1 MIVLFV
7 KLISRFLK
15 RRPAGTKEKPTSQK
29 KKKRNVFIPLIH
41 PVCFS
46 PKVSLFFD
54 FPFSPFTDSVNMW
67 RLAYRDKILFGS
79 DSPLFTLFFSLVTR
93 MFDVFPCCLKGPF
106 AQAIFDA
113 SRDFCAITN
122 RLSFLNN
129 LCEVLKY
136 YYSTPEPLFS

>member
-1 MIVLFV
+1 MELLRAEYFQLIVLFV

-15 RRPAGTKEKPTSQK
+15 RRPAGTKEKPTSK
-29 KKKRNVFIPLIH
+29 KKKRNVFILLIH

-54 FPFSPFTDSVNMW
+54 FPFSPFTDSVNIW
-67 RLAYRDKILFGS
+67 RLAYRDKILLGS
-79 DSPLFTLFFSLVTR
+79 DSPLFTLFFSLATC
-93 MFDVFPCCLKGPF
+93 MFDVFPYCFKGQF

-122 RLSFLNN
+122 RLSF
-129 LCEVLKY
+129 
-136 YYSTPEPLFS
+136 